1 MIFEFHNSHLHI
13 TKTFF
18 EIGIGRSRNF
28 AKLLLYFYQPH
39 LNIKDYFFFNL
50 VRFMKP
56 STLRGKNM
64 IAGLPTHGQRS
75 HSNRKS
81 ILRFR
86 SYLSNY
92 ISNMSMVNF
101 SRYVRKIKISAYK
114 HKDTPV
120 VKTKK
125 KTTKNLAK
133 SSGNK
138 KPKKKKIKCL
148 KVIFYIKRGSLVVKL
163 WSSKSLSQVR
173 FLSSLLFSLVNI
185 SLISLLFSLV
195 NREYG
200 RVVNAVDC
208 KSIDLFHC
216 WFDSNYSHYVYLT
229 KILLFI
235 VFIYIFFFC

>member
-1 MIFEFHNSHLHI
+1 MRFSYCESLIEKKSFFIFKIEYFFENEFNTVLLRQYGLSKFFLFFSYMIFEFHNSHLHI

-138 KPKKKKIKCL
+138 KPKKKKL
-148 KVIFYIKRGSLVVKL
+148 NV
-163 WSSKSLSQVR
+163 
-173 FLSSLLFSLVNI
+173 
-185 SLISLLFSLV
+185 
-195 NREYG
+195 
-200 RVVNAVDC
+200 
-208 KSIDLFHC
+208 
-216 WFDSNYSHYVYLT
+216 
-229 KILLFI
+229 
-235 VFIYIFFFC
+235 